1 MSRRDCHRCG
11 GTGNEPTP
19 TDLFKLGRAARVRR
33 MERKLKLR
41 EAARRIDA
49 TAAYLCDLE
58 YGRRAWGGKKARAY
72 LKLLG
77 MRP

>member
-1 MSRRDCHRCG
+1 MRRHCRHCG

-19 TDLFKLGRAARVRR
+19 KELSDLGLAARYQREQR
-33 MERKLKLR
+33 GLILR
-41 EAARRIDA
+41 EAARRIGA

-58 YGRRAWGGKKARAY
+58 HGRRTWGGKKARAY

-77 MRP
+77 IRL